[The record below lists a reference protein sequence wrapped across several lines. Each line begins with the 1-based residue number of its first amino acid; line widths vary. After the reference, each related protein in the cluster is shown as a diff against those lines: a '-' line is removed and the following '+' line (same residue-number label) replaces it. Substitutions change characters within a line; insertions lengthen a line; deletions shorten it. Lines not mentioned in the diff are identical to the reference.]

1 VAVCTQQQA
10 ARQTQNREKSFHG
23 FEGCEKNE
31 SAFYLVFW
39 GMSLVD
45 LLGVGL
51 AFVVPRLAANL
62 FTLIIEQKGWPQ
74 ALTL

>member
-1 VAVCTQQQA
+1 MVLRVA
-10 ARQTQNREKSFHG
+10 K
-23 FEGCEKNE
+23 KNE

-39 GMSLVD
+39 GMSLID

-51 AFVVPRLAANL
+51 GFVVPRLAANL
-62 FTLIIEQKGWPQ
+62 FTLTIEQKGWTQ